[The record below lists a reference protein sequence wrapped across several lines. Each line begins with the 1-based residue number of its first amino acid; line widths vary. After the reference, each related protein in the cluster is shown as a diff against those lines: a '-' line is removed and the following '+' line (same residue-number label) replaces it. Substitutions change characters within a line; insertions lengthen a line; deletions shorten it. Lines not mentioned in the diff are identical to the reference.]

1 MPELHPASC
10 LVCWELLLLWASTQR
25 SGGSVTMQLGGA
37 QLWLRKGW
45 WLHLPIL
52 KLYLK
57 VGEVTK
63 GCCYCFWRFFSKP
76 INGVKKDGME
86 VNGGTKTLVPTVRQP
101 QFPLLNTEAQMCW
114 QMISFNGKQRNET
127 CSLTAV
133 GFTNI
138 HNYVACMCEC
148 GMLWEQVPAVVLL
161 VCEFLIFFRWHPLS
175 ASLGNNCP
183 I

>member
-1 MPELHPASC
+1 M
-10 LVCWELLLLWASTQR
+10 LLLLNFFS
-25 SGGSVTMQLGGA
+25 SQL
-37 QLWLRKGW
+37 
-45 WLHLPIL
+45 
-52 KLYLK
+52 
-57 VGEVTK
+57 
-63 GCCYCFWRFFSKP
+63 RFFSKP
-76 INGVKKDGME
+76 INGVNKDGME

-138 HNYVACMCEC
+138 HNYIACMCEC

>member
-57 VGEVTK
+57 VGEATK
-63 GCCYCFWRFFSKP
+63 GCCYCFWIFFLANWDFFLSQLMAW
-76 INGVKKDGME
+76 KKMGWRLME
-86 VNGGTKTLVPTVRQP
+86 VQKHWFPQLDSHSSLCSTLKLKCVGKW
-101 QFPLLNTEAQMCW
+101 FLLMENKETRLVLW
-114 QMISFNGKQRNET
+114 QRWVSQI
-127 CSLTAV
+127 
-133 GFTNI
+133 FTITLPVCVN
-138 HNYVACMCEC
+138 VACF
-148 GMLWEQVPAVVLL
+148 GNR
-161 VCEFLIFFRWHPLS
+161 FLQ
-175 ASLGNNCP
+175 
-183 I
+183 